1 MTGVYAF
8 AKKDAG
14 VVVTVWTGKVCGLAI
29 AAACLVAIAHAQDKT
44 KIDDR
49 LNAAADIIEQV
60 MAAPD
65 HAIPETVLGGAKC
78 VLVIP
83 SEKKAAFAVGAQY
96 GQGVATCRTA
106 HGWSAPVFVKLGG
119 VSFGF
124 QIGGQSTDLVLLGMN
139 QKSVQDMLHSKVKLG
154 ANASAAAGPVGR
166 DAQAATDVLLNAEFL
181 TYSRAKGLFAGLDL
195 SGDVLEA
202 NEDDLHAEY
211 GPDVHNDAVLHGDVR
226 PRPNAEH
233 FVRTVTRY
241 FVISKHWKTM
251 TPPKHPDTQ
260 H

>member
-1 MTGVYAF
+1 M
-8 AKKDAG
+8 KKLIVAA
-14 VVVTVWTGKVCGLAI
+14 CGLALATVGI
-29 AAACLVAIAHAQDKT
+29 VPAHGQDKG
-44 KIDDR
+44 KIDER
-49 LNAAADIIEQV
+49 LNAAAVIIEEV

-83 SEKKAAFAVGAQY
+83 SEKKAAFGVGAQY

-106 HGWSAPVFVKLGG
+106 RGWSAPVFVKLAG

-124 QIGGQSTDLVLLGMN
+124 QIGGQATDLVLLGMN

-202 NEDDLHAEY
+202 NDDDLHAEY
-211 GPDVHNDAVLHGDVR
+211 GPSVHSDAVLHGVVR
-226 PRPNAEH
+226 TRPNAEH
-233 FVRTVTRY
+233 FVHTVAKY
-241 FVISKHWKTM
+241 FHISKNWKTM
-251 TPPKHPDTQ
+251 TPPKDPTH
-260 H
+260 

>member
-1 MTGVYAF
+1 MKNWTQAVGAIMVTG
-8 AKKDAG
+8 
-14 VVVTVWTGKVCGLAI
+14 I
-29 AAACLVAIAHAQDKT
+29 CLLPASHAQDMA
-44 KIDDR
+44 KIDAR
-49 LNAAADIIEQV
+49 LNASADIIEQV
-60 MAAPD
+60 LAAPD

-78 VLVIP
+78 VIVIP

-96 GQGVATCRTA
+96 GQGVATCRVG

-124 QIGGQSTDLVLLGMN
+124 QIGGQATDLVLLGMN
-139 QKSVQDMLHSKVKLG
+139 QKSVQDMLHSKFKLG
-154 ANASAAAGPVGR
+154 ASASAAAGPVGR

-202 NEDDLHAEY
+202 NDDDLHAEY
-211 GPDVHNDAVLHGDVR
+211 GAGVHSDAVLRGAVK
-226 PRPNAEH
+226 PRPNAER
-233 FVRTVTRY
+233 FVHTISRY
-241 FVISKHWKTM
+241 FVISKNWKTM

>member
-1 MTGVYAF
+1 MT
-8 AKKDAG
+8 KLAG
-14 VVVTVWTGKVCGLAI
+14 AVCGLAFAVTSI
-29 AAACLVAIAHAQDKT
+29 LPAAQAQDKG
-44 KIDDR
+44 KMDER
-49 LNAAADIIEQV
+49 LNAAAAVIEDV

-65 HAIPETVLGGAKC
+65 HAIPETVLGGAHC
-78 VLVIP
+78 VIVIP
-83 SEKKAAFAVGAQY
+83 SEKKAAFGIGAQY
-96 GQGVATCRTA
+96 GQGVATCRTG

-124 QIGGQSTDLVLLGMN
+124 QIGGQATDLVLLGMN
-139 QKSVQDMLHSKVKLG
+139 DKSVQDMLHSKLKLG

-202 NEDDLHAEY
+202 NNDDLKAEY
-211 GPDVHNDAVLHGDVR
+211 GNDVQADATLHGAVR
-226 PRPNAEH
+226 SRPNAEH
-233 FVRTVTRY
+233 FVHTVAKY
-241 FVISKHWKTM
+241 FVISKNWKTM
-251 TPPKHPDTQ
+251 TPPKHPN

>member
-1 MTGVYAF
+1 MRKLIVA
-8 AKKDAG
+8 A
-14 VVVTVWTGKVCGLAI
+14 CGLALATVGI
-29 AAACLVAIAHAQDKT
+29 VPVQAQDKG
-44 KIDDR
+44 KIDER
-49 LNAAADIIEQV
+49 LNAAAVIIEEV

-83 SEKKAAFAVGAQY
+83 SEKKAAFGVGAQY

-106 HGWSAPVFVKLGG
+106 HGWSAPVFVKLAGA
-119 VSFGF
+119 SFGF
-124 QIGGQSTDLVLLGMN
+124 QIGGQATDLVLLGMN

-166 DAQAATDVLLNAEFL
+166 DAQAATDVLLKAEFL

-202 NEDDLHAEY
+202 NDNDLHAEY
-211 GPDVHNDAVLHGDVR
+211 GPSVQSDAVLHGAVR
-226 PRPNAEH
+226 TRPNAEH
-233 FVRTVTRY
+233 FVHTVAKY
-241 FVISKHWKTM
+241 FHISKNWKTM
-251 TPPKHPDTQ
+251 TPPKNPAH
-260 H
+260 

>member
-1 MTGVYAF
+1 MGKWTLAVSTVAL
-8 AKKDAG
+8 ATAG
-14 VVVTVWTGKVCGLAI
+14 ILPA
-29 AAACLVAIAHAQDKT
+29 AHAQDKE

-49 LNAAADIIEQV
+49 LNAAATIIEQV

-83 SEKKAAFAVGAQY
+83 SEKKAAFGVGAQY
-96 GQGVATCRTA
+96 GQGVATCRTG

-124 QIGGQSTDLVLLGMN
+124 QIGGQATDLVLLGMN
-139 QKSVQDMLHSKVKLG
+139 DKSVQDMLHSKVKLG

-202 NEDDLHAEY
+202 NNDDLHAEY
-211 GPDVHNDAVLHGDVR
+211 GPNVTNDAVLHGSVPTR
-226 PRPNAEH
+226 PSAEH
-233 FVRTVTRY
+233 FVHTVGRY
-241 FVISKHWKTM
+241 FHISKNWKTE
-251 TPPKHPDTQ
+251 TPPKHPAS
-260 H
+260 

>member
-1 MTGVYAF
+1 MT
-8 AKKDAG
+8 K
-14 VVVTVWTGKVCGLAI
+14 WTGAVCGIAAI
-29 AAACLVAIAHAQDKT
+29 AGCLVSTAHAQDKG
-44 KIDDR
+44 KIAAR
-49 LNAAADIIEQV
+49 LDAAADIIEQV

-78 VLVIP
+78 VIVIP

-96 GQGVATCRTA
+96 GQGVAACRTG

-124 QIGGQSTDLVLLGMN
+124 QIGGQATDLVLLGMN
-139 QKSVQDMLHSKVKLG
+139 QKSVQDMLHSKLKLG

-195 SGDVLEA
+195 SGEVLEA
-202 NEDDLHAEY
+202 NDDDLHAEY
-211 GPDVHNDAVLHGDVR
+211 GADVRSDAVLHGAVK
-226 PRPNAEH
+226 PLPNAER
-233 FVRTVTRY
+233 FVRTVSRY
-241 FVISKHWKTM
+241 FLISKHWKTM
-251 TPPKHPDTQ
+251 IPPKHPDIQ
-260 H
+260 R